1 MSVPWTGTTP
11 RASRRGTGGH
21 AAARSSRGVD
31 AATRHRLFGLTV
43 SSAIKLPLPV
53 STDDV
58 DVTVELG
65 SVDPMGVPIVGT
77 GGAARFI
84 CLRHGDDVV
93 LAWPGATFRVGAERV
108 IVDARDRE
116 LASHLLLTVVW
127 SVVMSA
133 RGTEALHGSVVER
146 GGRAVA
152 FLGASG
158 AGKST
163 ACGMLIE
170 LGCRMVTD
178 DLVVLNG
185 AGAVVPGPP
194 FLRLPDDPWSVLP
207 QPADAGGKV
216 RIALPV
222 RSNPVLLTA
231 IVVLTPEHRARGMLS
246 GLAALD
252 AILVHSYNTAP
263 THPGQGRHRLEQA
276 LSLVE
281 RLPIRAE
288 PPRSLTPDRAGRLMS
303 EGW

>member
-1 MSVPWTGTTP
+1 MSMPWTGDTP
-11 RASRRGTGGH
+11 RATRRGSGGH
-21 AAARSSRGVD
+21 VVARSAHGVG
-31 AATRHRLFGLTV
+31 AATRYRLFGLTV
-43 SSAIKLPLPV
+43 SSAIELPLPM
-53 STDDV
+53 STDAV

-65 SVDPMGVPIVGT
+65 PADPMGVPIVGA

-84 CLRHGDDVV
+84 CLRHGDDVI
-93 LAWPGATFRVGAERV
+93 LAWPGASFRVGAERV
-108 IVDARDRE
+108 VVDARDQE

-133 RGTEALHGSVVER
+133 RGTEALHGSVVEH

-152 FLGASG
+152 FLGPSG

-178 DLVVLNG
+178 DLVLLDG
-185 AGAVVPGPP
+185 AGAVMPGPP
-194 FLRLPDDPWSVLP
+194 FLRLRDDPWSLLP
-207 QPADAGGKV
+207 RPTDAGGKV

-222 RSNPVLLTA
+222 GSNPVPLTA
-231 IVVLTPEHRARGMLS
+231 IVVMSPKHRIPGMLS

-263 THPGQGRHRLEQA
+263 THPGQGHHRLEQA
-276 LSLVE
+276 LALVE
-281 RLPIRAE
+281 RLPIREE
-288 PPRSLTPDRAGRLMS
+288 PPRSLTPGRAQRLMS